1 MKTTFAF
8 QNETQLWLTHH
19 PRHPRSSA
27 ANFWLLLLLAILLL
41 APSFTSVA
49 NAAGYECQNTLD
61 NNLNVR
67 DAPSGSVIGA
77 LAPNQTVTSGSG
89 ADGDWVEIQYEGQL
103 GYASAQYLECQAIP
117 DPTATPTTVAP
128 AVVTIADPEPT
139 SAPAIMV
146 DPMTASGNL
155 CLAFGIVGQEAESV
169 QNCVLAN
176 PGENDV
182 QFAVADAN
190 GNTVLHQQL
199 KVVVA
204 GDGDIAALA
213 AEGLAVDDELVA
225 VDALS
230 NEGASS
236 SRGNIWLWLT
246 LLLVLLAVAGWWLKR
261 RQSSRSNTPITAD
274 VSGLSN

>member
-1 MKTTFAF
+1 MIYQNNSQIF
-8 QNETQLWLTHH
+8 QFPIRVH
-19 PRHPRSSA
+19 RRSSA
-27 ANFWLLLLLAILLL
+27 ANFWLLLLLALLLL
-41 APSFTSVA
+41 APSFTGVT

-67 DAPSGSVIGA
+67 DVPGGSVIGA
-77 LAPNQTVTSGSG
+77 LAPNQTVTSVSG
-89 ADGDWVEIQYEGQL
+89 ADSDWIEIQFDGQL

-117 DPTATPTTVAP
+117 DPTPTPTTVAP

-139 SAPAIMV
+139 PAPNIMV

-155 CLAFGIVGQEAESV
+155 CLAFGIVGQEADTV
-169 QNCVLAN
+169 QHCVLAD

-190 GNTVLHQQL
+190 GNTVLQQRL

-204 GDGDIAALA
+204 SDGDVAALA
-213 AEGLAVDDELVA
+213 AEGLVVDDELVD

-230 NEGASS
+230 NEGNTA
-236 SRGNIWLWLT
+236 SRGAIWVWVTLIL
-246 LLLVLLAVAGWWLKR
+246 LLLVTIGWWLKR